1 MLAHCTSASRGFFQR
16 IVLVVAAF
24 ASSSVAC
31 SGARRGHG
39 TQPGAE
45 TSEAGERVVEI
56 ASGGRTRRYLLHVPA
71 SGSAPSGR
79 PLVLSLH
86 GAGGSGAYMAKKT
99 GFSALADRDGFV
111 VAYPDGIDHRWN
123 DGHDPESPLAKD
135 GIDDVG
141 FLLDVLAD
149 IAKKTAIDPTRIYVN
164 GMSNGAFMTSRFAC
178 AHADRVAAIGLV
190 VGTMGPEQGAR
201 CAFAKPVSVIGFM
214 GTRDPIVPYEGGD
227 VRLGPFVRGR
237 TLSAAE
243 AFRVYSTLDSCA
255 PSHRQDVPD
264 LDPRDGSRAH
274 VDVSACRA
282 DTRVELYSFEGAGHT
297 WPGGEQYM
305 ASSMVGT
312 VNRDVD
318 ASATMW
324 AFFTEHG
331 RK

>member
-1 MLAHCTSASRGFFQR
+1 MLAGHTSASRGSFLGG
-16 IVLVVAAF
+16 VLVLACVA
-24 ASSSVAC
+24 STSLGC
-31 SGARRGHG
+31 SGARRHEAHAN
-39 TQPGAE
+39 AE
-45 TSEAGERVVEI
+45 PSEAGERVIEL
-56 ASGGRTRRYLLHVPA
+56 ASGGRTRRYLLHVP
-71 SGSAPSGR
+71 PSGASQANR
-79 PLVLSLH
+79 PLVISLH
-86 GAGGSGAYMAKKT
+86 GAGGSAAYMAKRT
-99 GFSALADRDGFV
+99 GFSALADREGFV

-123 DGHDPESPLAKD
+123 DGHDPDSPLAKS

-141 FLLDVLAD
+141 FLLDVSAD
-149 IAKKTAIDPTRIYVN
+149 VARRTRIDPARVYMN

-190 VGTMGPEQGAR
+190 VGTMGPEQGAH
-201 CAFAKPVSVIGFM
+201 CTFSAPVSVIGFM

-227 VRLGPFVRGR
+227 VRLGPVVRGR

-243 AFRVYSTLDSCA
+243 AFRVYSTLDGCA
-255 PSHRQDVPD
+255 PSHREDVPD
-264 LDPRDGSRAH
+264 RDPRDGSRAH
-274 VDVSACRA
+274 VDVSSCARG
-282 DTRVELYSFEGAGHT
+282 TRVELYSFEGAGHT

-305 ASSMVGT
+305 ASSVVGT

>member
-1 MLAHCTSASRGFFQR
+1 MGADCTSTSRGLFPGAWL
-16 IVLVVAAF
+16 VLGCLAA
-24 ASSSVAC
+24 SQLAC
-31 SGARRGHG
+31 SGARRHEAHA
-39 TQPGAE
+39 TAE
-45 TSEAGERVVEI
+45 TSEASERVVEI

-86 GAGGSGAYMAKKT
+86 GAGGSAVYMAKRS
-99 GFSALADRDGFV
+99 GFSALADREGFV
-111 VAYPDGIDHRWN
+111 VAYPDGVDHRWN
-123 DGHDPESPLAKD
+123 DGHDPNSPLAED
-135 GIDDVG
+135 GIDDVA

-149 IAKKTAIDPTRIYVN
+149 VAKKTRIDPSRVYMN

-190 VGTMGPEQGAR
+190 VGTMGPEQGAH
-201 CAFAKPVSVIGFM
+201 CTFSAPVSVIGFM
-214 GTRDPIVPYEGGD
+214 GTRDPIVPYDGGD

-255 PSHRQDVPD
+255 PSHREDVPD
-264 LDPRDGSRAH
+264 RDPRDGSRAH
-274 VDVSACRA
+274 VDVSTCARG
-282 DTRVELYSFEGAGHT
+282 TRVELYSFEGAGHT

-305 ASSMVGT
+305 ASSVVGT